1 LTNVAVNA
9 KLRAIEELFNVS
21 TRKPKETPTLRGWV
35 RGSPGYPVEAQLEAI
50 QAAAV
55 KAKMI
60 YGAAKGETV
69 GDMIDGLAAGD
80 VLVVH
85 GTHRLG
91 ASMAQYAAVLEALR
105 KKRIT
110 IRDTSRD
117 TEITGRELVAASMVA
132 ADRSILLGEARIDA
146 AGLRKRLPGRM
157 GEKEAR
163 AVWTDLTIPTDAEAA
178 RRARWGRRTMYE
190 TFGKS
195 GRRQGRRP
203 ETKD

>member
-1 LTNVAVNA
+1 MSTNKKQEAA
-9 KLRAIEELFNVS
+9 
-21 TRKPKETPTLRGWV
+21 LRGWV
-35 RGSPGYPVEAQLEAI
+35 RGSPGYPVETQLEAI
-50 QAAAV
+50 RAAGV

-91 ASMAQYAAVLEALR
+91 ATLAQYAAVLDQLR
-105 KKRIT
+105 RKRIT
-110 IRDTSRD
+110 IRDTD
-117 TEITGRELVAASMVA
+117 FGAEITGRELVAASMVA
-132 ADRSILLGEARIDA
+132 RDRSILLGEARIDA
-146 AGLRKRLPGRM
+146 AGLRKRIPGRM
-157 GEKEAR
+157 NHKDAR
-163 AVWTDLTIPTDAEAA
+163 EVWLDMSIATDAEAA
-178 RRARWGRRTMYE
+178 KRARWGRRTMYE

-203 ETKD
+203 ETKT

>member
-1 LTNVAVNA
+1 M
-9 KLRAIEELFNVS
+9 S
-21 TRKPKETPTLRGWV
+21 TKTKREPALRGWV
-35 RGSPGYPVEAQLEAI
+35 RGSPGYPVETQLEAI
-50 QAAAV
+50 QAAGV

-91 ASMAQYAAVLEALR
+91 ASMAQYAAVLEQLR
-105 KKRIT
+105 RKRIT
-110 IRDTSRD
+110 IKDTSRG

-157 GEKEAR
+157 SEKDAR
-163 AVWTDLTIPTDAEAA
+163 AVWEDMSIATDAEAA
-178 RRARWGRRTMYE
+178 QRARWGRRTMYE

>member
-1 LTNVAVNA
+1 MQSCSGSRNY
-9 KLRAIEELFNVS
+9 FDVS
-21 TRKPKETPTLRGWV
+21 TKKRQEATLRGWV
-35 RGSPGYPVEAQLEAI
+35 RGSPGYSVETQLEAI
-50 QAAAV
+50 QAAGV

-91 ASMAQYAAVLEALR
+91 ASMAQYAAVLDQLR
-105 KKRIT
+105 RKRIT
-110 IRDTSRD
+110 IRDTEFNA
-117 TEITGRELVAASMVA
+117 EITGRELVAASMVA
-132 ADRSILLGEARIDA
+132 RDRSILLGEARIDA

-157 GEKEAR
+157 SHKDAQ
-163 AVWTDLTIPTDAEAA
+163 AVWLDMSIATDAEAA
-178 RRARWGRRTMYE
+178 RMARWGRRTMYE